1 MRGYGYKK
9 ISPTSSD
16 GKPIGAPYLLTVNTE
31 YQYQVLEDWWLAAF
45 ADTGLAAN
53 KFNVKELRY
62 GAGFGVRWVSPVGAI
77 KLDIATP
84 IRDREKNKNIQFYIG
99 LGSEL

>member
-1 MRGYGYKK
+1 MCVDTVTRKFP
-9 ISPTSSD
+9 PTSSD

-62 GAGFGVRWVSPVGAI
+62 GAGFWCALGITSGS
-77 KLDIATP
+77 
-84 IRDREKNKNIQFYIG
+84 NKT
-99 LGSEL
+99 

>member
-1 MRGYGYKK
+1 MCVDNGYTAFQHLLMG
-9 ISPTSSD
+9 S
-16 GKPIGAPYLLTVNTE
+16 IGAPYLLTVNTE
-31 YQYQVLEDWWLAAF
+31 YQYQVLLKIGGWQPLLIRGWLLINLTLKNHAMVPVLVCWVN
-45 ADTGLAAN
+45 TG
-53 KFNVKELRY
+53 
-62 GAGFGVRWVSPVGAI
+62 GST